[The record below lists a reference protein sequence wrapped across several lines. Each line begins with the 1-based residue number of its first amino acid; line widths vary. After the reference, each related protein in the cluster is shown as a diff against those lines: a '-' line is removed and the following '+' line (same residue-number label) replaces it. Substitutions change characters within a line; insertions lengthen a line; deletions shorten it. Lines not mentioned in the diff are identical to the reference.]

1 MEKSTA
7 KAMARQVRISP
18 MKVRQV
24 LALIRGKDAGEA
36 LTILRFSPQKAARIV
51 YKVLQSAVAN
61 AEHNYGMD
69 TDKLQVV
76 TAFADQGVL
85 DEALSSRLHGQS
97 PSLCTPHIPC
107 DRANDDLRKRRHDAK
122 QTHT

>member
-18 MKVRQV
+18 MKVRQI
-24 LALIRGKDAGEA
+24 LPLIRGKDAGEA

-76 TAFADQGVL
+76 TAFADQG
-85 DEALSSRLHGQS
+85 
-97 PSLCTPHIPC
+97 PSMKRFRPASMG
-107 DRANDDLRKRRHDAK
+107 RAHPYVHRTSHVTVTVSER
-122 QTHT
+122 

>member
-1 MEKSTA
+1 
-7 KAMARQVRISP
+7 
-18 MKVRQV
+18 MKVQQV
-24 LALIRGKDAGEA
+24 LALIRGKDTSEA

-76 TAFADQGVL
+76 TAFADQG
-85 DEALSSRLHGQS
+85 
-97 PSLCTPHIPC
+97 PSMKRFRPASMG
-107 DRANDDLRKRRHDAK
+107 RAHPYVHRTSHVTVTVSER
-122 QTHT
+122 

>member
-51 YKVLQSAVAN
+51 YKVLQSA
-61 AEHNYGMD
+61 G
-69 TDKLQVV
+69 
-76 TAFADQGVL
+76 FF
-85 DEALSSRLHGQS
+85 
-97 PSLCTPHIPC
+97 
-107 DRANDDLRKRRHDAK
+107 
-122 QTHT
+122 